1 MVDIET
7 EREMSRSAVAEY
19 LRTFA
24 DELDAHTGST
34 DGTET
39 SDRTGNGDRQENGA
53 PSEDTGTER
62 EREVD
67 TIGDSQS
74 DSEEPSSV
82 DSEANTFEGE
92 YATETERRN
101 RGDESS
107 HSSRGDSDGAD
118 RSDGRVTFMVGNE
131 STTINPPDDLTF
143 EVSVDSESALIG
155 TGTGRTARFAL
166 HWDEA
171 DVEDENDLSIR

>member
-39 SDRTGNGDRQENGA
+39 NGRTGNGDQQRNGG
-53 PSEDTGTER
+53 SREDTDVR
-62 EREVD
+62 RDKDVD
-67 TIGDSQS
+67 TIEDSES
-74 DSEEPSSV
+74 DSREASSA
-82 DSEANTFEGE
+82 DSETNTSEGG
-92 YATETERRN
+92 YATETERRS
-101 RGDESS
+101 RGAESS
-107 HSSRGDSDGAD
+107 YSSRGDSNRAD
-118 RSDGRVTFMVGNE
+118 LSGGRVTFMVGNE